1 MRILWRSGFIIL
13 VVLIMAGCAHKVTVE
28 HGVETPSDE
37 AETPA
42 TDKLHEMIVKRVVMS
57 YIGAGEMTPVVIL
70 TNKENDNQNL
80 LIWVGLSEG
89 RSIDGALNKS
99 PAERP
104 GTHDLF
110 SSVLGQFQMK
120 LVRVVVTDLHESTY
134 FAVITMELKGE
145 VKEIDARPSDAIA
158 LALRSEAPI
167 FVSDAVIRKSGWTKT
182 QRRGRR
188 RRDREQSEDEESDNL
203 L

>member
-1 MRILWRSGFIIL
+1 MLVIL
-13 VVLIMAGCAHKVTVE
+13 VAAGCAHRTAVE
-28 HGVETPSDE
+28 HEAETPSDK

-42 TDKLHEMIVKRVVMS
+42 TDKLHELIVKRVVMS
-57 YIGAGEMTPVVIL
+57 YMGAGEMTPVVIL
-70 TNKENDNQNL
+70 TNKENGKQSL

-89 RSIDGALNKS
+89 RSIDMALNKS

-120 LVRVVVTDLHESTY
+120 LVRVVVTDLRESTY
-134 FAVITMELKGE
+134 FAVITMESNGE

-167 FVSDAVIRKSGWTKT
+167 FVSDEVIRKSGWTRT
-182 QRRGRR
+182 RQRGRR
-188 RRDREQSEDEESDNL
+188 RRNRKQSEDEESDNL